1 MEIIDTY
8 TTEPTF
14 AIDLAIILPSALFC
28 GITLL
33 KKKAVAY
40 QLAPVLLILL
50 TGAGICVILQTIV
63 QSALGFVLDA
73 GQLFGLVISFVIL
86 GTIALLLNI
95 KLLRRTV

>member
-1 MEIIDTY
+1 MENIDTY

-40 QLAPVLLILL
+40 QQI
-50 TGAGICVILQTIV
+50 GRHC
-63 QSALGFVLDA
+63 
-73 GQLFGLVISFVIL
+73 
-86 GTIALLLNI
+86 
-95 KLLRRTV
+95 